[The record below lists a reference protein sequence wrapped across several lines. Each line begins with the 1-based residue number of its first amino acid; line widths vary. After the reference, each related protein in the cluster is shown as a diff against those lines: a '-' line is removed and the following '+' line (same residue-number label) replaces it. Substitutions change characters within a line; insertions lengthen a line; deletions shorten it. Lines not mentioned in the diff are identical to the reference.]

1 MENKELT
8 AKLLRRFETLQTV
21 RKLNEDQRWFAMAI
35 ANHRT
40 KSASLSPSPVPD
52 IVRHTSVTMNAI
64 DDFCNFFVGNL
75 VSPNLPWLGM
85 QYESNDDNMTDQ
97 DDIPEANEYI
107 GGIKKKV
114 MSEMAASNFYPQNTL
129 STKDEFI
136 GANSAV
142 LVTNDPNRNI
152 CVYRTLTPW
161 DYWTDV
167 DQYGEYDTLFYKKNM
182 NLSQAYEMFGE
193 KLPKWML
200 KVISE
205 GDPFEFWCDFL
216 LCIYPRSKVYTK
228 KRSAFVKN
236 KRFAVVWMYLGST
249 TNSNAGKAEIIDE
262 SGIDYFPAM
271 VSSWDYDGDNQYG
284 TSPVIRKVDDLKRAD
299 KLAYES
305 FLSLMKM
312 NHPAYNGVRQSYD
325 GFSDDPGSRN
335 IVPSMEMAAQP
346 IPLTQ
351 NLEGAMSMQEKQE
364 ALVQRMFNND
374 MFNYL
379 SRNENAKVYTATQVN
394 AVKSEQLSLLA
405 AVFGNYQRRIEKLV
419 FLTVMTMVDNNRLP
433 EGAKDIFNSNGKL
446 RIIIESALAQ
456 ELRAYTN
463 RDASI
468 ALLEQCMVYHN
479 LGWDSNLNN
488 FDKDQMIRGI
498 ASGLGVDYKV
508 IRPKTDVQEEN
519 EAIAQMQQQ
528 QMQLQNE
535 YTRSEI
541 NRNNAGAANLNN
553 AQGANQYGG

>member
-8 AKLLRRFETLQTV
+8 AKLLRRFETLKTV
-21 RKLNEDQRWFAMAI
+21 RKLNEDQRWFAMAF

-40 KSASLSPSPVPD
+40 KSASLSESPVPD

-64 DDFCNFFVGNL
+64 DDFCNYFVGNM
-75 VSPNLPWLGM
+75 VSPNIPWLGIN
-85 QYESNDDNMTDQ
+85 YESNDGTEQ
-97 DDIPEANEYI
+97 DDIPNANEFL
-107 GGIKKKV
+107 GGIKKSV
-114 MSEMAASNFYPQNTL
+114 LSEMSSSNFYPQNTI
-129 STKDEFI
+129 STKDEYI
-136 GANSAV
+136 GGNSAV

-152 CVYRTLTPW
+152 CVYSTLTPW

-182 NLSQAYEMFGE
+182 NISQAYEMFGE

-200 KVISE
+200 KIVDE
-205 GDPFEFWCDFL
+205 GDPFEFWGDFL
-216 LCIYPRSKVYTK
+216 LCIYPRTKIRVK
-228 KRSAFVKN
+228 KRTPFVKD

-249 TNSNAGKAEIIDE
+249 TNSNAGKSEIIDE

-271 VSSWDYDGDNQYG
+271 VSSWLYDGDNQYG
-284 TSPVIRKVDDLKRAD
+284 TSPVMRKIDDLKRAD
-299 KLAYES
+299 KLAYET

-312 NHPAYNGVRQSYD
+312 NHPAYNGVRQSFD
-325 GFSDDPGSRN
+325 GFSDDPGARN
-335 IVPSMEMAAQP
+335 IVPSMDMAAQP

-374 MFNYL
+374 LFNYL

-405 AVFGNYQRRIEKLV
+405 ASFGNYQRRIEKLV
-419 FLTVMTMVDNNRLP
+419 FLTVMTMADNGRLP
-433 EGAKDIFNSNGKL
+433 KGARDIFSSNGKL
-446 RIIIESALAQ
+446 RVVIESALAQ

-468 ALLEQCMVYHN
+468 ALLEQCVVFHN
-479 LGWDSNLNN
+479 LE
-488 FDKDQMIRGI
+488 KDDALRNYDFNEIARGI
-498 ASGLGVDYKV
+498 AFGMGVNYKV
-508 IRPKTDVQEEN
+508 VRPKIEVQEEN
-519 EAIAQMQQQ
+519 ERIAQMEAQ
-528 QMQLQNE
+528 QMQMQNE
-535 YTRSEI
+535 LTASEI
-541 NRNNAGAANLNN
+541 RRNNAGASNLNN